1 MTKTEKQ
8 AITNALENCI
18 NRENR
23 LAARYIELNPADK
36 ERRKRDKDLV
46 ISGIRSMFY
55 EIEKQ
60 LNSMYIITKKED

>member
-1 MTKTEKQ
+1 MNKAEKQ
-8 AITNALENCI
+8 ALVNALENCI

-36 ERRKRDKDLV
+36 ERRECDKDLV
-46 ISGIRSMFY
+46 ILGIQSMFC

-60 LNSMYIITKKED
+60 LGGGENVQR